1 MKIFIFAVEITIT
14 NKLRYT
20 LFIVVPNSYNRDV
33 KRTPEVS
40 QDIEVMNGGRLMN
53 FVCDDVT

>member
-40 QDIEVMNGGRLMN
+40 QDVEVVNEGRQMN
-53 FVCDDVT
+53 FVCEDFT